1 MNKTISE
8 ALEAAAEAF
17 AVQALYYAEKGHSE
31 KAETNH
37 KLAVQMYLA
46 LETMPALSDLAEEDL
61 DQLEAEGYVID
72 GVLMHK
78 PLTGEPDD
86 MLVVTSVGAV
96 ISMVPLLDSDY
107 DDDEENEH
115 TGA

>member
-1 MNKTISE
+1 MNPIILE
-8 ALEAAAEAF
+8 ALEAAATTF
-17 AVQALYYAEKGHSE
+17 SKYALHHAEKGHIE
-31 KAETNH
+31 KAEANH

-46 LETMPALSDLAEEDL
+46 LETMPALSGVAEEAI

-86 MLVVTSVGAV
+86 MLVVTSTGVV
-96 ISMVPLLDSDY
+96 ISMVPRLDSDY
-107 DDDEENEH
+107 DEEDEYEH